1 MNKYQMP
8 ASPPPPGVKPNLV
21 NPPGSEYEIFSISIA
36 MCATATLVLIARLYT
51 RGVILRALG
60 LDDWLCVGGSVCAW
74 IFAILSIASMSNH
87 IPNGYGVHIWNLRV
101 HNVINFKKVDLGE
114 ENVYAIGVGLVKTAI
129 LVFYLRLSPERRFRQ
144 ITLAIMGFVI
154 LYSVLSVLLFTIGCI
169 PVDAMWD
176 ITLMDRAKCF
186 DQLSFVYANAACNVF
201 SDLVTL
207 VLPIKL
213 CYNLQTTFRQKALLL
228 GLFTMGSFACVV
240 AIVRIVTMLPFGHSN
255 DLTWYKVTIAKWCM
269 VEINVCII
277 CACLPAMRPLFAKA
291 FPGVFS
297 TVGSRGTPQGPSAD
311 SYQMTAKKRPR
322 RWDYITDVDSQWTT
336 VESEEGGQRRSERP
350 VVATKNDEE
359 AIMRSTDITVAYS
372 PR

>member
-21 NPPGSEYEIFSISIA
+21 NPPGSEYEIYSVSIS
-36 MCATATLVLIARLYT
+36 MCATATLVLMARLYT

-74 IFAILSIASMSNH
+74 IFAILSIAN

-144 ITLAIMGFVI
+144 LTWAIMGFVI
-154 LYSVLSVLLFTIGCI
+154 LYSVISVLLFTIGCI

-176 ITLMDRAKCF
+176 ITLMDHAKCF

-297 TVGSRGTPQGPSAD
+297 TMGSRGTPLEPSAD
-311 SYQMTAKKRPR
+311 SYQMTPKKRAR
-322 RWDYITDVDSQWTT
+322 RWDYITDVDSQWTA
-336 VESEEGGQRRSERP
+336 VESEEASQRRGERP
-350 VVATKNDEE
+350 VVASKDDEE